1 MEQEFGSI
9 RIETGLRGDGFTS
22 GPVVDR
28 ASKSTIRVSS
38 TTGLLPLEVS
48 GDLVDGLF
56 GDEGVVPAVC
66 LVGIVSVSWHFGQ
79 ARS

>member
-9 RIETGLRGDGFTS
+9 RIETGLRGEWLTS
-22 GPVVDR
+22 GPAVDR

-38 TTGLLPLEVS
+38 TPGLLLLEVS
-48 GDLVDGLF
+48 VDLVDGLF
-56 GDEGVVPAVC
+56 GDGGVLLAAC
-66 LVGIVSVSWHFGQ
+66 LAGIVSVSWHFGQ